1 MSQQEI
7 AVTLGLLPIVLFA
20 GVYVAHLVRQARRIG
35 AAEKTAHSDE
45 YSIDEVHE
53 NAILTEEL
61 RGVRLEL
68 RALREVLERGEHRQ
82 R

>member
-7 AVTLGLLPIVLFA
+7 ALMLGLFPIVLFA
-20 GVYVAHLVRQARRIG
+20 GVYVGHLVREARRIG
-35 AAEKTAHSDE
+35 AAEKTAHNDD
-45 YSIDEVHE
+45 YSIDEVHKH
-53 NAILTEEL
+53 ASLTEEL

-68 RALREVLERGEHRQ
+68 RALREALVRGEHRQ

>member
-20 GVYVAHLVRQARRIG
+20 GVYVVHLVRQARRIG
-35 AAEKTAHSDE
+35 TAGKTAHSDE
-45 YSIDEVHE
+45 YSIDEAYEHGS
-53 NAILTEEL
+53 LTEEL
-61 RGVRLEL
+61 RGVRQEL
-68 RALREVLERGEHRQ
+68 RALREALERGEHRQ